1 MNTQTARVFEYDRW
15 ANIETLTA
23 LRKISAPPRRAME
36 VFAHIVAVHHLF
48 LARIH
53 GQPSPEVWPNPDG
66 YDFGER
72 LQGAYDQ
79 WPQLLARSADE
90 PIQYV
95 NSKGESWTSRLGDI
109 AMHVV
114 LHSAYH
120 RGQIAMLI
128 GQAGVTPPYT
138 DFIQC
143 TRSGMI

>member
-1 MNTQTARVFEYDRW
+1 MTAEITRLFRYDRW
-15 ANIETLTA
+15 ANGETLDPLRA
-23 LRKISAPPRRAME
+23 LTDPPRRAME
-36 VFAHIVAVHHLF
+36 VFAHIITVHHLF
-48 LARIH
+48 LTRIH
-53 GQPSPEVWPNPDG
+53 GAPPPLVWPDPDE
-66 YDFGER
+66 YDFDER

-79 WPQLLARSADE
+79 WPQVLARSADE
-90 PIQYV
+90 SIQYV